1 LSKKTPY
8 ITELATTTDAAGVAQ
23 LRTNRLRRGETLYIQ
38 TVSVRSPTTA
48 NVLAHIGVLRGNN
61 LYRIDS
67 VPMAAALSTYPSF
80 AFVVIES
87 DAQLQI
93 DFTAGGNAQLVEAWV
108 YGYIGDAPLLPVD

>member
-1 LSKKTPY
+1 MSKKIPY
-8 ITELATTTDAAGVAQ
+8 LAALATTTTAAGVAQ

-38 TVSVRSPTTA
+38 TISVRSPTTA
-48 NVLAHIGVLRGNN
+48 NVIAHIGVLRGSS

-67 VPMAAALSTYPSF
+67 ITMAAALFAYPSF

-108 YGYIGDAPLLPVD
+108 YGYVGTEDLIRGD

>member
-1 LSKKTPY
+1 MSRKIPY
-8 ITELATTTDAAGVAQ
+8 LAELATTTNAAGVAQ

-38 TVSVRSPTTA
+38 TISVRSPTTA

-67 VPMAAALSTYPSF
+67 ITMAAIGFTYPSF
-80 AFVVIES
+80 AFVVVES
-87 DAQLQI
+87 DTQLQI

-108 YGYIGDAPLLPVD
+108 YGYIGEGPLLPVD